1 EPLAG
6 ARQWHGTFA
15 STQALPATEFIALLR
30 VGCAPVA
37 ALAAK
42 QDGVWTVTLDA
53 TTVTIDGDAA
63 IAVQ

>member
-1 EPLAG
+1 
-6 ARQWHGTFA
+6 
-15 STQALPATEFIALLR
+15 

-37 ALAAK
+37 AQALE